1 MNNDIYELMI
11 FTFVIIIMSVWVY
24 EDIKYREISSWQSMI
39 VLAAMVLRSV
49 FGYEESGSEVVLK
62 LLIGLALFAG
72 LLMIS
77 FLTKNGIGYADIILT
92 MIMYFYLDTV
102 GFVTAETI
110 AVMLSF
116 ISVIVIFLAGKMNK
130 KTSLPFIPYLYLG
143 FAWGGMM
150 R

>member
-39 VLAAMVLRSV
+39 VLAAMILRSV
-49 FGYEESGSEVVLK
+49 FGYEEAGSYVVLK

-143 FAWGGMM
+143 FALGGMM